1 MNRQLGPARPY
12 QPPAF
17 TVEDADVVD
26 QELKRR
32 LRRPMVMGAAVIGV
46 FVVGMTAFA
55 SVAPLNAAVLAPGQ
69 VRVEANRKTL
79 RHLTGGTVREILVRE
94 GQQVKAGQPL
104 IRMDEVQAKAAY
116 DVLRSQQD
124 ALLAQVARLQAETAG
139 QRSVTFPPELT
150 SRMSDPAVAAIIRD
164 QEFLFSSRL
173 TLYESQSGMLAQRMD
188 QFRAQAGG
196 IQAQLDSV
204 AEQVRLTNEELAG
217 YKTLHEK
224 GYAPKTLI
232 LRYERTLADLGGRR
246 GQLIGELGRNR
257 EQMAEAQIQLSA
269 LREERIT
276 KGAEALRD
284 TQVRLSETTPRL
296 AAARQAFEQTIV
308 RAPTAG
314 YVLNMTT
321 HTPGGVI
328 GPGEVIMDVV
338 PSNAPLIVTARI
350 KPEEVDDVRPG
361 MKAHVRLS
369 AFNYRKVSPVQAEVV
384 TVSADALVDQK
395 TGASYF
401 NADLRIPVEELRKL
415 PDGVKLSPGMP
426 AQAMI
431 TTGRRTIL
439 GYILGPITDTV
450 RTAMREE

>member
-1 MNRQLGPARPY
+1 MNRQLGPARPF
-12 QPPAF
+12 QAPAF
-17 TVEDADVVD
+17 TVEDAGVVD
-26 QELKRR
+26 QELKQR
-32 LRRPMVMGAAVIGV
+32 LRRPMVMGAAVVGV

-55 SVAPLNAAVLAPGQ
+55 SVAPLNAAVMAPGQ

-116 DVLRSQQD
+116 DVLRAQQD
-124 ALLAQVARLQAETAG
+124 ALLAQIARLQAETTG

-150 SRMSDPAVAAIIRD
+150 SRMSDPAVANVVRE

-173 TLYESQSGMLAQRMD
+173 SLYESQSSMLSQRMD

-217 YKTLHEK
+217 YRTLHEK
-224 GYAPKTLI
+224 GFAPKTLI
-232 LRYERTLADLGGRR
+232 LRYERTLADLAGRR
-246 GQLIGELGRNR
+246 GQLLGDLGRNR

-276 KGAEALRD
+276 RGAEALRD
-284 TQVRLSETTPRL
+284 SQTKLAEVTPRL
-296 AAARQAFEQTIV
+296 SAATQSYQQTVV
-308 RAPTAG
+308 RSPTDG
-314 YVLNMTT
+314 YVLNLSA

-328 GPGEVIMDVV
+328 GAGEVMMDVV
-338 PSNAPLIVTARI
+338 PLDAPLIVTARI
-350 KPEEVDDVRPG
+350 KPEESDDVRRG
-361 MKAHVRLS
+361 MEAHVRLT
-369 AFNYRKVSPVQAEVV
+369 AFNYRKVPPVKAEVV
-384 TVSADALVDQK
+384 NVSADALVDQK
-395 TGASYF
+395 TGAPYF
-401 NADLRIPVEELRKL
+401 NADLRIPVGELKKL

-439 GYILGPITDTV
+439 GYVLGPITDTL